1 MDRRSAL
8 VLLIVFGTGVF
19 LAGLELMIT
28 AVALPSIL
36 DDLADP
42 TGGSAWIELRKA
54 SWIINGY
61 LLVYI
66 LAMPLAGRLTDLWGA
81 RRPFMAALAIFIVG
95 SMLAGLAQSLDQL
108 IVARLIQALG
118 GGVLVPVGT
127 AAAAH
132 LYDGPSR
139 PRALGVIGA
148 LTFLGMAVGPF
159 VGAAILASFHPQ
171 DALAG
176 AGLGGAW
183 PDLFAPSWRWV
194 FFINVPIGLVA
205 LIVGWA
211 ASAGWDTP
219 RRPGR
224 VDIVGALW
232 FGAALLAGL
241 VGLTLIG
248 TTEIAGSAVEPA
260 AVTAGLLAAAAMLTA
275 IWVVR
280 GLRVRDPF
288 LDPRLFAIRAFS
300 AASLVSVLTGYA
312 FATAIIGGAVFVD
325 RVLYGGPDEQRL
337 ALGALAGATAVGA
350 LLSGLAVRVLSLRI
364 VTLIG
369 LAFSIGALAAM
380 AGWTPETSIGTVAL
394 TLGAFGL
401 GFGMTVTPRSTA
413 AVEAAGRRAFGAA
426 SSIVTVARMI
436 GMAVGLA
443 ILTAYGSTTID
454 RLAKDVYATPDAYLA
469 LIPESLRDRP
479 LRDPLVVDA
488 LEEWASREAAR
499 IMVGLF
505 IVAAGVTLVAV
516 PPSLVLGGRP
526 RMLAHV
532 PAPPDGAVVA
542 GGADPDGS
550 QASEPG
556 IAL

>member
-1 MDRRSAL
+1 MTRGSAS
-8 VLLIVFGTGVF
+8 VLLIVFGAGVF

-36 DDLADP
+36 DDLADAS
-42 TGGSAWIELRKA
+42 GGSAWIELRKA

-66 LAMPLAGRLTDLWGA
+66 LTMPLAGRLTDLWGA
-81 RRPFMAALAIFIVG
+81 RRPFMAALAVFIVG
-95 SMLAGLAQSLDQL
+95 SVLAGLAQSLDQL
-108 IVARLIQALG
+108 IAARLVQAVG

-132 LYDGPSR
+132 LFEGANR

-148 LTFLGMAVGPF
+148 LTFLGMAAGPV
-159 VGAAILASFHPQ
+159 VGAALLASVHAE
-171 DALAG
+171 DALEG
-176 AGLGGAW
+176 AGLGGSW
-183 PDLFAPSWRWV
+183 PELFAPAWRWV

-205 LIVGWA
+205 LILGWA

-219 RRPGR
+219 RRTGR
-224 VDIVGALW
+224 VDVIGALW
-232 FGAALLAGL
+232 FGAALLAAL

-248 TTEIAGSAVEPA
+248 TTEIAGSAVQPV
-260 AVTAGLLAAAAMLTA
+260 AVTAGLLAAAAVLTA
-275 IWVVR
+275 IFVIR

-288 LDPRLFAIRAFS
+288 LDPRLFGIRAFS
-300 AASLVSVLTGYA
+300 AATLVSLLTGYS

-337 ALGALAGATAVGA
+337 ALGALAGATALGA
-350 LLSGLAVRVLSLRI
+350 LLSGLAVRVLSLRL
-364 VTLIG
+364 VTVIG
-369 LAFSIGALAAM
+369 LAFSIGGLAGM
-380 AGWTPETSIGTVAL
+380 ASWTPETSIETVAL

-401 GFGMTVTPRSTA
+401 GFGLTVTPRSTA

-454 RLAKDVYATPDAYLA
+454 RLADQVYATPEAYLA
-469 LIPESLRDRP
+469 LVPESLRDRP

-505 IVAAGVTLVAV
+505 IVAGAVTALAI

-526 RMLAHV
+526 RMLAGDQ
-532 PAPPDGAVVA
+532 AALDEATIA

-550 QASEPG
+550 PATESG

>member
-42 TGGSAWIELRKA
+42 AGGSAWIELRKA

-66 LAMPLAGRLTDLWGA
+66 LAMPLAGRMTDLWGA
-81 RRPFMAALAIFIVG
+81 RRPFMAALSIFIVG
-95 SMLAGLAQSLDQL
+95 SMLAGLAQTLDLL
-108 IVARLIQALG
+108 IAARLVQAVG

-159 VGAAILASFHPQ
+159 IGAAVLSSFHPE
-171 DALAG
+171 DALEG
-176 AGLGGAW
+176 AGLAGSW
-183 PDLFAPSWRWV
+183 PAMFAPSWRWV

-205 LIVGWA
+205 LLLGWA

-224 VDIVGALW
+224 IDVIGAFW

-248 TTEIAGSAVEPA
+248 ATEIAGSAVEPV
-260 AVTAGLLAAAAMLTA
+260 AVTAGLLAAAAVLTV

-300 AASLVSVLTGYA
+300 AASLVSLLTGYA

-350 LLSGLAVRVLSLRI
+350 LVSGIAVRVLSLRL

-369 LAFSIGALAAM
+369 LAFSIAALAAM
-380 AGWTPETSIGTVAL
+380 AMWTPETSIGDVAL

-401 GFGMTVTPRSTA
+401 GFGLTVTPRSTA

-454 RLAKDVYATPDAYLA
+454 RLANEVYATPDAYLA

-479 LRDPLVVDA
+479 LRDPFVVDA

-505 IVAAGVTLVAV
+505 VVAAGVMLVAV

-526 RMLAHV
+526 RMLADV